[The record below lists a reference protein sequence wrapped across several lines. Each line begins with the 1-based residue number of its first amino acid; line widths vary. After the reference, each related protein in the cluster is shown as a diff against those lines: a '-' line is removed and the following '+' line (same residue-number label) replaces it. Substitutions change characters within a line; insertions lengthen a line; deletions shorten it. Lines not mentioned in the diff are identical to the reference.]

1 MGSMAI
7 PHVLAKIVAFLRA
20 GYPKGVPRTGYL
32 PLLALLPRRL
42 SEDEVVAVA
51 SELAAS
57 GMMPIEGTDIR
68 VAITKTTDELPS
80 ETDID
85 RVKRQLEASGWPI
98 RDWCGPG
105 AAAG

>member
-7 PHVLAKIVAFLRA
+7 PHVLAKIVAFLRT
-20 GYPKGVPRTGYL
+20 GYPESVPRTDYF

-51 SELAAS
+51 SELAAR

-68 VAITKTTDELPS
+68 VAITKITDELPS

-105 AAAG
+105 RAG